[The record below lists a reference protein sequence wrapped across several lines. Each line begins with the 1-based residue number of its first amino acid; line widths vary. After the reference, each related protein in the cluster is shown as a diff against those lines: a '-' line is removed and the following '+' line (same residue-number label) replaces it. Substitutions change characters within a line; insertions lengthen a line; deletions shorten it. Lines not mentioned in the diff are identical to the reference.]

1 MFWMMKPVCLKGPP
15 AGYTSVVSARTPT
28 PLCLAVAAAVA
39 QRRQQVQ
46 AVLRPSMKNSNNAWI
61 SHLQTSEA
69 FCSLVNWHCYQID
82 SILSFSFHQLKGI
95 HWCVYLRILDSRA
108 RVLVT
113 LAGQPLQLF
122 AADFH
127 ALRLSLF
134 ATEARVA
141 AEPKESRHVMVVV
154 ASSYCPGR
162 YTHVILVVVV

>member
-1 MFWMMKPVCLKGPP
+1 MPGFLIFRP
-15 AGYTSVVSARTPT
+15 
-28 PLCLAVAAAVA
+28 
-39 QRRQQVQ
+39 QRHSGVWSIGIVIR
-46 AVLRPSMKNSNNAWI
+46 L
-61 SHLQTSEA
+61 TA
-69 FCSLVNWHCYQID
+69 F
-82 SILSFSFHQLKGI
+82 LSFSFHQLKGI

-122 AADFH
+122 TADFH

-162 YTHVILVVVV
+162 YTHVILVVVVWPHCFFFLLALSTQSSHVLSIIKYSNHNPF

>member
-1 MFWMMKPVCLKGPP
+1 MPGFLIFRPQRHSGVWSIGIVIRLTAFLSPFINSKGYIGVC
-15 AGYTSVVSARTPT
+15 
-28 PLCLAVAAAVA
+28 
-39 QRRQQVQ
+39 
-46 AVLRPSMKNSNNAWI
+46 I
-61 SHLQTSEA
+61 
-69 FCSLVNWHCYQID
+69 
-82 SILSFSFHQLKGI
+82 
-95 HWCVYLRILDSRA
+95 LRILDSRA

-122 AADFH
+122 TADFH